1 MRIATILTLAAIAC
15 LSACSTTAPRS
26 SAASP
31 PFECTSTYP
40 EVCELEQQFHKLRF
54 EQAEQISAI
63 EEAERRRKE
72 REQATATAAAR
83 PAPVADSL
91 LDAPSG

>member
-1 MRIATILTLAAIAC
+1 MKIATIPLLVAIIC

-26 SAASP
+26 SAAAP
-31 PFECTSTYP
+31 PFECTSIYP
-40 EVCELEQQFHKLRF
+40 QLCELEQQFHKLRF

-63 EEAERRRKE
+63 EAAERRRKE
-72 REQATATAAAR
+72 RERATATAAAQST
-83 PAPVADSL
+83 PVARSL

>member
-1 MRIATILTLAAIAC
+1 MRIATILTLAAIAG
-15 LSACSTTAPRS
+15 LSACSTTTARS
-26 SAASP
+26 STAPP
-31 PFECTSTYP
+31 PFECTSIHP
-40 EVCELEQQFHKLRF
+40 EVCELEAQFHKLRY

-72 REQATATAAAR
+72 RERATATAAAR
-83 PAPVADSL
+83 PAPVAGSL